1 MPKSM
6 RPCLAFLAA
15 SLLASPPPSFA
26 YYTPMSE
33 QAVREAY
40 FLGQSHDGSYE
51 ARLEKHT
58 KFLPPPKTGPH
69 ICSVV
74 FMTPFLLFA
83 EYASRQFN
91 YSAPQAAIDYRNQ
104 GEEIVRIL
112 VEIQLTASYGQFIST
127 PENSGSNSP
136 FGFILRTSDFW
147 RDFQVQIYDGDER
160 ITTSAFHGHANYA
173 CSKTGCTLIGA
184 TLEFEFPAVAFTSDT
199 ATIEVTPPEGDAVS
213 VEFDLN
219 SLR

>member
-1 MPKSM
+1 MLKFM
-6 RPCLAFLAA
+6 RPCLA
-15 SLLASPPPSFA
+15 LLAVAVLLSPPPSFG

-51 ARLEKHT
+51 AQLEKHT
-58 KFLPPPKTGPH
+58 KFLPPPKTGPY
-69 ICSVV
+69 ISSVV

-83 EYASRQFN
+83 EYAGRQPN

-112 VEIQLTASYGQFIST
+112 VEIQLTASYGQFLST
-127 PENSGSNSP
+127 PENYGSNSP
-136 FGFILRTSDFW
+136 SGFILRTSDFW
-147 RDFQVQIYDGDER
+147 RDFQVHIYDGDEP
-160 ITTSAFHGHANYA
+160 ISTSAFHGHANYL
-173 CSKTGCTLIGA
+173 CGKYGCTLIGA

-199 ATIEVTPPEGDAVS
+199 ASIDVVPPEGDPVS

>member
-1 MPKSM
+1 MSKYF
-6 RPCLAFLAA
+6 RPCFALLAA
-15 SLLASPPPSFA
+15 VVLVGPPPSFA

-51 ARLEKHT
+51 AQLEKHT

-83 EYASRQFN
+83 EFASRQYN

-112 VEIQLTASYGQFIST
+112 VEIQLTGSYSRFVGAQ
-127 PENSGSNSP
+127 ENSGSNSP
-136 FGFILRTSDFW
+136 AGFILRTSDFW
-147 RDFQVQIYDGDER
+147 RDFQVHIYDGDEL
-160 ITTSAFHGHANYA
+160 ISTSAFHGHANYA
-173 CSKTGCTLIGA
+173 CSRAGCTLIGA

-199 ATIEVTPPEGDAVS
+199 ATIDVVPPEGDPVS

>member
-1 MPKSM
+1 MLKFFRISF
-6 RPCLAFLAA
+6 A
-15 SLLASPPPSFA
+15 LLSAVLLVPPPSFA

-51 ARLEKHT
+51 AQLEKYT
-58 KFLPPPKTGPH
+58 KSLPPPKTGPY
-69 ICSVV
+69 ISSVV

-83 EYASRQFN
+83 EYSSRQVN

-127 PENSGSNSP
+127 PENSGSNSQS
-136 FGFILRTSDFW
+136 GFLLRASDFW
-147 RDFQVQIYDGDER
+147 RDFQVHIFDGDEP
-160 ITTSAFHGHANYA
+160 ISTSAFHGHANFSCGKA
-173 CSKTGCTLIGA
+173 GCILTGA
-184 TLEFEFPAVAFTSDT
+184 TLVFEFPAAAFNSDT
-199 ATIEVTPPEGDAVS
+199 ATIDVVPPDGDTVS
-213 VEFDLN
+213 ADFDLAR
-219 SLR
+219 LR

>member
-6 RPCLAFLAA
+6 RPFLA
-15 SLLASPPPSFA
+15 LLAAALLVSPPPSFA

-51 ARLEKHT
+51 TQLEKHT
-58 KFLPPPKTGPH
+58 KFLLPPKTGPY
-69 ICSVV
+69 ISSVA

-83 EYASRQFN
+83 EFASRQIN
-91 YSAPQAAIDYRNQ
+91 YSAPQAAIDYSNH
-104 GEEIVRIL
+104 GDEIVEVR
-112 VEIQLTASYGQFIST
+112 VEIQLTESYGRLVAA
-127 PENSGSNSP
+127 PENSSSNSP
-136 FGFILRTSDFW
+136 SGLSLRVSDFW
-147 RDFQVQIYDGDER
+147 KDFQVLIYDGDER
-160 ITTSAFHGHANYA
+160 ISTSTSHGRANFS
-173 CSKTGCTLIGA
+173 CGEGGCILTGA
-184 TLEFEFPAVAFTSDT
+184 TLVFEFPAVAFTSDT
-199 ATIEVTPPEGDAVS
+199 ASIDVVPPEGDPVS